1 MNFEV
6 DTISAGSLSSDHLF
20 VTLYTLSFYLSVYK
34 HLIRALRT
42 LSETHIVYCPLKFIW
57 EKIAFTNNREE
68 ELETYEH
75 ITKYLLFGVNG
86 RLNYLMLWK
95 SCGALENPQISLAVS
110 KAIQISILCEEKHRK
125 IPNIYIYIYI
135 SYIFCGWKGD
145 VASKWMSILCKDP
158 SCQNLFILRVHWINC
173 GLAALLD

>member
-34 HLIRALRT
+34 HLIRAFRT
-42 LSETHIVYCPLKFIW
+42 LSETHIVYCPLKFVW
-57 EKIAFTNNREE
+57 EKIAFTNNHEV

-135 SYIFCGWKGD
+135 YIFLIYF
-145 VASKWMSILCKDP
+145 VAEKEMWPLNECVFYVQIQAAKTC
-158 SCQNLFILRVHWINC
+158 LFWEFI
-173 GLAALLD
+173 G